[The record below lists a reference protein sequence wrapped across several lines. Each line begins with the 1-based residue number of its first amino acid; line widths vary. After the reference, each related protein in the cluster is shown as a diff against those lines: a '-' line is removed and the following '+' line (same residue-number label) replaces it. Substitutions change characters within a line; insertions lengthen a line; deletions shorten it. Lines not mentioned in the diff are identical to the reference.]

1 MADHHSPNFD
11 LVKLEDSWM
20 LQAKVTKVQNGDWL
34 IANSELEELLALLTA
49 TIVSVQSFEHHP
61 SGI

>member
-34 IANSELEELLALLTA
+34 IANSELEELLSLLTA
-49 TIVSVQSFEHHP
+49 AKDDF
-61 SGI
+61 